1 MQESDGAAGPGPE
14 GRAAM
19 DEDET
24 RAAPDGAPAAP
35 AFEPLLYV
43 HAVVVSALTAVVLM
57 LWLALFYAVETAL
70 WENGFVESNRW
81 MFPVICLP
89 FSLAVGLLV
98 KHLKAPTAM
107 TESLTDSIAGDTSRI
122 EWRRFPVSALQAL
135 VSLFS
140 GAAVGPEGGLG
151 LLASQVAAWYGHVLR
166 IPAGRRPRLV
176 YAGVASA
183 YNGLLQNPL
192 FTGVLGVELSET
204 KAAGRT
210 SLPANLIGGAVGYAV
225 FLALGMPSLAGIL
238 GLEPVKYIR
247 ALDVLLILVTA
258 LLGIA
263 LAAVTAVLFKVAT
276 RVLGRFRDDVG
287 RALAAGVVFSLA
299 GAAAPILMFSGESQ
313 VQTVVEHPARYGAA
327 LLLVMALAKLALLA
341 VAFRGGFLGGA
352 IFPSIFAL
360 VCVALALDLVLPA
373 ADPTV
378 LVAGMMVGFMVVMF
392 RTPFMVILL
401 TAFMLEASIDLLAL
415 IVLAVAA
422 VLIVSPL
429 LQRAAA
435 KQTAPAEAPGG
446 RDTG

>member
-1 MQESDGAAGPGPE
+1 M
-14 GRAAM
+14 
-19 DEDET
+19 
-24 RAAPDGAPAAP
+24 
-35 AFEPLLYV
+35 
-43 HAVVVSALTAVVLM
+43 
-57 LWLALFYAVETAL
+57 
-70 WENGFVESNRW
+70 
-81 MFPVICLP
+81 
-89 FSLAVGLLV
+89 
-98 KHLKAPTAM
+98 
-107 TESLTDSIAGDTSRI
+107 
-122 EWRRFPVSALQAL
+122 
-135 VSLFS
+135 
-140 GAAVGPEGGLG
+140 
-151 LLASQVAAWYGHVLR
+151 
-166 IPAGRRPRLV
+166 
-176 YAGVASA
+176 ASA

-238 GLEPVKYIR
+238 GLEPVKHIR

-263 LAAVTAVLFKVAT
+263 LAAVSAVLFKVAT

-360 VCVALALDLVLPA
+360 VCVALALDLSLRSA
-373 ADPTV
+373 GKGRGAD
-378 LVAGMMVGFMVVMF
+378 LDAVM
-392 RTPFMVILL
+392 RRLWQGSGGGPIGEDDIL
-401 TAFMLEASIDLLAL
+401 A
-415 IVLAVAA
+415 AVAA
-422 VLIVSPL
+422 
-429 LQRAAA
+429 AAGPRRG
-435 KQTAPAEAPGG
+435 PALGVPVVAHAPGRAHTADRMRG
-446 RDTG
+446 RLAHPHCSLNALRPRPPRPPH